1 MKTDLVATGY
11 IFNNDK
17 LLLIHH
23 KKLNLWLPA
32 GGHIEKDETPDDALK
47 REIKEE
53 TGLKIEIVSKDSI
66 STAGNTKKIL
76 AIPFHVSVHSVGD
89 HDHCSFYYVCKALN
103 PEDLQINE
111 ELKGFKWVSKSELQN
126 DSILIDVKNQ
136 ALKAF
141 NVLENN

>member
-23 KKLNLWLPA
+23 KKLNLWLPV

-53 TGLKIEIVSKDSI
+53 TGLEIEIISKDSI
-66 STAGNTKKIL
+66 STVGNTKKIL

-103 PEDLQINE
+103 PEALQINE

-141 NVLENN
+141 NILENN